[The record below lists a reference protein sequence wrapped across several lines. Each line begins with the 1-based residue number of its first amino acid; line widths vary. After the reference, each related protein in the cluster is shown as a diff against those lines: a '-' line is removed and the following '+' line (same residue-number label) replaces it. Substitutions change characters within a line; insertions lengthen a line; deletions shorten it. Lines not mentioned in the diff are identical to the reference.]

1 MNLGLKF
8 DFFGLFVVHEPF
20 ADSCSALTIL
30 EQDEADLNHGR
41 ITIFGLKG
49 LIVLKVNFKFY
60 FEFIKI
66 HLSFSWF

>member
-30 EQDEADLNHGR
+30 EQDEADLNHG
-41 ITIFGLKG
+41 
-49 LIVLKVNFKFY
+49 
-60 FEFIKI
+60 
-66 HLSFSWF
+66 